1 MIRPDIFTETAI
13 ALKNI
18 YDNQL
23 PQLRQLKDWQSKYRI
38 LMTLGKALP
47 VFDSDWH
54 RDEFLVQG
62 CESKAWLLHYQDPVT
77 TQHFWA
83 FDSDARIVK
92 GLIILLLVQ
101 LNGMTAEE
109 VTQATPEW
117 LLTELQ
123 LQQNISQSRSNGLLA
138 VLNKIKS
145 QTGSTLR
152 L

>member
-1 MIRPDIFTETAI
+1 MIRPDIFTETAA

-18 YDNQL
+18 YDTQL
-23 PQLRQLKDWQSKYRI
+23 QELRQLKDWQSKYRI
-38 LMTLGKALP
+38 LMTLGKTLP
-47 VFDSDWH
+47 AFDNDGH

-101 LNGMTAEE
+101 LNGLTSEE
-109 VTQATPEW
+109 LVKATPEL

-123 LQQNISQSRSNGLLA
+123 LQQNISPSRSNGLLA
-138 VLNKIKS
+138 VLNKIKAVI
-145 QTGSTLR
+145 
-152 L
+152 

>member
-1 MIRPDIFTETAI
+1 MIRPDIFTETAA

-18 YDNQL
+18 YDTQL
-23 PQLRQLKDWQSKYRI
+23 PELRQLKDWQQKYRI

-47 VFDSDWH
+47 AFDNEWH

-92 GLIILLLVQ
+92 GLIILILAQV
-101 LNGMTAEE
+101 NGFTAAELAK
-109 VTQATPEW
+109 ATPE
-117 LLTELQ
+117 LLLNELQ

-138 VLNKIKS
+138 VLNKIKNVI
-145 QTGSTLR
+145 
-152 L
+152 

>member
-1 MIRPDIFTETAI
+1 MIRPDIFTETAT
-13 ALKNI
+13 ALKKI
-18 YDNQL
+18 YVNHL
-23 PQLRQLKDWQSKYRI
+23 PQLRQLRDWQSKYRI
-38 LMTLGKALP
+38 LMTLGRELP
-47 VFDSDWH
+47 TFDSEWH

-92 GLIILLLVQ
+92 GLVILILTQV
-101 LNGMTAEE
+101 NGLTAEE
-109 VTQATPEW
+109 LAEATPEL

-138 VLNKIKS
+138 VLNRVKAS
-145 QTGSTLR
+145 L
-152 L
+152 

>member
-1 MIRPDIFTETAI
+1 MIRPDIFTETAA

-18 YDNQL
+18 YDTQL
-23 PQLRQLKDWQSKYRI
+23 PELRQLKDWQQKYRI

-47 VFDSDWH
+47 AFDSEWH

-92 GLIILLLVQ
+92 GLIILILAQV
-101 LNGMTAEE
+101 NGFTTEE
-109 VTQATPEW
+109 LAKATPE
-117 LLTELQ
+117 LLLNALQ

-138 VLNKIKS
+138 VLTKIKNRVS
-145 QTGSTLR
+145 
-152 L
+152 

>member
-1 MIRPDIFTETAI
+1 MIRPDIFTETAT

-18 YDNQL
+18 YANQL

-38 LMTLGKALP
+38 LMTLGKELP
-47 VFDSDWH
+47 AFDSEWH

-77 TQHFWA
+77 AQHYWA

-92 GLIILLLVQ
+92 GLIILILAQV
-101 LNGMTAEE
+101 NGFTAKELAK
-109 VTQATPEW
+109 ATPE
-117 LLTELQ
+117 LLLNELQ

-138 VLNKIKS
+138 VLTKIKAV
-145 QTGSTLR
+145 L
-152 L
+152 

>member
-1 MIRPDIFTETAI
+1 MNRPDIFTETAT
-13 ALKNI
+13 ALKTI

-38 LMTLGKALP
+38 LMTLGKELP
-47 VFDSDWH
+47 AFDHEWH

-77 TQHFWA
+77 KQHFWA

-101 LNGMTAEE
+101 LNGLKSEE
-109 VTQATPEW
+109 LAQATPES
-117 LLTELQ
+117 LLGELQ

-138 VLNKIKS
+138 VLNRIRAS
-145 QTGSTLR
+145 ALTHT
-152 L
+152 

>member
-1 MIRPDIFTETAI
+1 MIRPDIFTETAT
-13 ALKNI
+13 ALKKI
-18 YDNQL
+18 YVNHL
-23 PQLRQLKDWQSKYRI
+23 PQLRQLRDWQSKYRI
-38 LMTLGKALP
+38 LMTLGRELP
-47 VFDSDWH
+47 TFDSEWH

-101 LNGMTAEE
+101 LNGLTSEE
-109 VTQATPEW
+109 LTHAKPE
-117 LLTELQ
+117 LLLSELQ

-138 VLNKIKS
+138 VLNRVKAS
-145 QTGSTLR
+145 L
-152 L
+152 

>member
-1 MIRPDIFTETAI
+1 MIRPDIFTETAA

-18 YDNQL
+18 YDTQL
-23 PQLRQLKDWQSKYRI
+23 PELRQLKDWQSRYRI

-47 VFDSDWH
+47 VFDSDGH

-92 GLIILLLVQ
+92 GLIILILAQV
-101 LNGMTAEE
+101 NGLTAEE
-109 VTQATPEW
+109 FARASPE
-117 LLTELQ
+117 LLLNELQ
-123 LQQNISQSRSNGLLA
+123 LQQNISPSRSNGLLA
-138 VLNKIKS
+138 VLTKIKNVI
-145 QTGSTLR
+145 
-152 L
+152 

>member
-1 MIRPDIFTETAI
+1 MIRPDIFTKTAT

-38 LMTLGKALP
+38 LMTLGKELP
-47 VFDSDWH
+47 AFDSDWH

-92 GLIILLLVQ
+92 GLIILILAQVNAL
-101 LNGMTAEE
+101 TAEE
-109 VTQATPEW
+109 FAKATPE
-117 LLTELQ
+117 LLLNELQ
-123 LQQNISQSRSNGLLA
+123 LQQNISPSRSNGLLA
-138 VLNKIKS
+138 VLTKIKNGVRS
-145 QTGSTLR
+145 HC
-152 L
+152 

>member
-1 MIRPDIFTETAI
+1 MIRPDIFTETAT

-23 PQLRQLKDWQSKYRI
+23 PQLWQLKDWQSKYRV
-38 LMTLGKALP
+38 LMTLGKELP
-47 VFDSDWH
+47 AFDSDWH

-77 TQHFWA
+77 KQHFWA

-92 GLIILLLVQ
+92 GLIILILAQV
-101 LNGMTAEE
+101 NGFTAEE
-109 VTQATPEW
+109 LAKATPE
-117 LLTELQ
+117 LLLNELQ

-138 VLNKIKS
+138 VLNKIKAVV
-145 QTGSTLR
+145 
-152 L
+152 

>member
-1 MIRPDIFTETAI
+1 MIRPDIFTETAT
-13 ALKNI
+13 ALKKI
-18 YDNQL
+18 YVNHL
-23 PQLRQLKDWQSKYRI
+23 PQLRQLRDWQSKYRI
-38 LMTLGKALP
+38 LMTLGKELP
-47 VFDSDWH
+47 TFDSEWH

-92 GLIILLLVQ
+92 GLVILILTQV
-101 LNGMTAEE
+101 NGLTAEE
-109 VTQATPEW
+109 LAEATPEL

-138 VLNKIKS
+138 VLNRVKAS
-145 QTGSTLR
+145 L
-152 L
+152 

>member
-1 MIRPDIFTETAI
+1 MIRPDIFTETAT

-47 VFDSDWH
+47 AFDSEWH

-62 CESKAWLLHYQDPVT
+62 CESKAWLLHHQDPVT
-77 TQHFWA
+77 KQHFWA

-92 GLIILLLVQ
+92 GLIILILVQ
-101 LNGMTAEE
+101 LNGLTAEE
-109 VTQATPEW
+109 LAGSNPEL
-117 LLTELQ
+117 LLTQLQ

-138 VLNKIKS
+138 VLNKIKAV
-145 QTGSTLR
+145 L
-152 L
+152 

>member
-1 MIRPDIFTETAI
+1 MIRPDIFTETAT
-13 ALKNI
+13 ALKKI
-18 YDNQL
+18 YVNQL
-23 PQLRQLKDWQSKYRI
+23 PQLRKLRDWQSKYRI
-38 LMTLGKALP
+38 LMTLGKELP
-47 VFDSDWH
+47 TFDSEWH

-92 GLIILLLVQ
+92 GLVILILTQV
-101 LNGMTAEE
+101 NGLTAEE
-109 VTQATPEW
+109 LAEATPEL

-138 VLNKIKS
+138 VLNRVKAS
-145 QTGSTLR
+145 L
-152 L
+152 

>member
-1 MIRPDIFTETAI
+1 MIRPDIFTETAT
-13 ALKNI
+13 ALKKI
-18 YDNQL
+18 YVNQL
-23 PQLRQLKDWQSKYRI
+23 PQLRQLRDWQSKYRI
-38 LMTLGKALP
+38 LMTLGRELP
-47 VFDSDWH
+47 TFDSEWH

-92 GLIILLLVQ
+92 GLVILILTQV
-101 LNGMTAEE
+101 NGLTAEE
-109 VTQATPEW
+109 LAEATPEL

-138 VLNKIKS
+138 VLNRVKA
-145 QTGSTLR
+145 L

>member
-1 MIRPDIFTETAI
+1 MIRPEIFTETAT

-23 PQLRQLKDWQSKYRI
+23 PRLRQLNDWQSKYRI
-38 LMTLGKALP
+38 LMTLGKELP
-47 VFDSDWH
+47 AFDSDWR

-62 CESKAWLLHYQDPVT
+62 CESQAWLLHYQDPVT
-77 TQHFWA
+77 SQHFWA

-101 LNGMTAEE
+101 LNGLTAEQI
-109 VTQATPEW
+109 TNAKPEL

-123 LQQNISQSRSNGLLA
+123 LQQNLSASRSNGLKA
-138 VLNKIKS
+138 VLERLKAV
-145 QTGSTLR
+145 GSDA
-152 L
+152 

>member
-1 MIRPDIFTETAI
+1 MIRPDIFTETAT
-13 ALKNI
+13 ALKKI
-18 YDNQL
+18 YVNQL
-23 PQLRQLKDWQSKYRI
+23 PQLRPLKDWQSKYRI
-38 LMTLGKALP
+38 LMTLGKELP
-47 VFDSDWH
+47 TFDSEWH

-92 GLIILLLVQ
+92 GLVILILTQV
-101 LNGMTAEE
+101 NGLTAEE
-109 VTQATPEW
+109 LAEATPEL

-138 VLNKIKS
+138 VLNRVKAS
-145 QTGSTLR
+145 L
-152 L
+152 

>member
-1 MIRPDIFTETAI
+1 MIRPDIFTETAT

-18 YDNQL
+18 YETQL
-23 PQLRQLKDWQSKYRI
+23 PELRQLKDWQSKYRI

-47 VFDSDWH
+47 AFDSEWH

-101 LNGMTAEE
+101 LNGLTSEE
-109 VTQATPEW
+109 LAHAKPE
-117 LLTELQ
+117 LLLNELQ

-138 VLNKIKS
+138 VLNKIKAVI
-145 QTGSTLR
+145 
-152 L
+152 

>member
-1 MIRPDIFTETAI
+1 MIRPDIFTETAN

-18 YDNQL
+18 YDVQL

-38 LMTLGKALP
+38 LMTLGKELP
-47 VFDSDWH
+47 PFAPEWH

-62 CESKAWLLHYQDPVT
+62 CESKAWLLHYQDTVT

-101 LNGMTAEE
+101 LNGLTAEE
-109 VTQATPEW
+109 LAHAKPE
-117 LLTELQ
+117 LLLSELQ

-138 VLNKIKS
+138 VLNRIRAS
-145 QTGSTLR
+145 AR
-152 L
+152 

>member
-1 MIRPDIFTETAI
+1 MIRPDIFTETAS

-18 YDNQL
+18 YANQL
-23 PQLRQLKDWQSKYRI
+23 PQLQQLKDWQSKYRI

-47 VFDSDWH
+47 AFDSEWH

-62 CESKAWLLHYQDPVT
+62 CESKAWLVHYQDPVT
-77 TQHFWA
+77 NQHFWA

-101 LNGMTAEE
+101 LNGLTTEE
-109 VTQATPEW
+109 LAHAKPE
-117 LLTELQ
+117 LLLNELQ

-138 VLNKIKS
+138 VLNKIKNGVRS
-145 QTGSTLR
+145 HC
-152 L
+152 